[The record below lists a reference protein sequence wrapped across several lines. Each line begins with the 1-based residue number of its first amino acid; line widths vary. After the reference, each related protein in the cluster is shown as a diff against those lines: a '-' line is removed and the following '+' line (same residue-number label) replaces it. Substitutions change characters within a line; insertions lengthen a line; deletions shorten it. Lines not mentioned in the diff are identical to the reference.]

1 MKTLGEIALGLVI
14 AVGVA
19 AAIGIDTIVQV
30 IRSALG
36 RGDHD

>member
-1 MKTLGEIALGLVI
+1 MKILGEIALYVVI
-14 AVGVA
+14 GVGIV
-19 AAIGIDTIVQV
+19 AAIGLDTIVQV

>member
-1 MKTLGEIALGLVI
+1 MRTVGEIALYVVV
-14 AVGVA
+14 AVGVVV
-19 AAIGIDTIVQV
+19 AIGLDTIVQV